1 VLYDGFTTQKLFIFM
16 KNYYK
21 QTILSLCLSLSL
33 LTACSSPEQRAF
45 KAALSSAE
53 KGDVIAQMKV
63 ADLYFA
69 GTGTEKNIDESVHWY
84 HKAAQQANPQ
94 AFSWLM
100 GQAYKGNQVAAK
112 VIHDMQNEGNIFL
125 AHWVLESAKQSNA
138 PNAQYAVAW
147 MYDTGKGLIKD
158 PHQARIWYEKAAKQN
173 NVLAIKALGNQHYF
187 GEIEQSS
194 NAKATEYLTYAAEKG
209 KDADA
214 AMKMAH
220 YYHYDVRDAE
230 MARQWYVKAGAL
242 GDADSQRMADTYDEW
257 KNTGPLQPN
266 DPPAGSQH
274 EE

>member
-1 VLYDGFTTQKLFIFM
+1 MYDKFTTQKLVIRM

-21 QTILSLCLSLSL
+21 NTILSLCISLSL

-45 KAALSSAE
+45 KTALTSAK
-53 KGDVIAQMKV
+53 KGDAIAQMKV
-63 ADLYFA
+63 ADFYFA
-69 GTGTEKNIDESVHWY
+69 GTGTEQNVQESVNWY
-84 HKAAQQANPQ
+84 SKAAQQANTQ

-100 GQAYKGNQVAAK
+100 GQAYNGNEAAVK

-125 AHWVLESAKQSNA
+125 AHWILDVAKKTNDPS
-138 PNAQYAVAW
+138 AQYAVGW

-158 PHQARIWYEKAAKQN
+158 SHQAQIWYEKAAKQN
-173 NVLAIKALGNQHYF
+173 NVLAIKALGDQHYF
-187 GEIEQSS
+187 SEIEQSS
-194 NAKATEYLTYAAEKG
+194 NEKATEYLTYAAEKG

-220 YYHYDVRDAE
+220 YYHYDVRDGN

-242 GDADSQRMADTYDEW
+242 GDADSQRMADTYEEW
-257 KNTGPLQPN
+257 QNTGPLQPN
-266 DPPAGSQH
+266 EAPADSQH